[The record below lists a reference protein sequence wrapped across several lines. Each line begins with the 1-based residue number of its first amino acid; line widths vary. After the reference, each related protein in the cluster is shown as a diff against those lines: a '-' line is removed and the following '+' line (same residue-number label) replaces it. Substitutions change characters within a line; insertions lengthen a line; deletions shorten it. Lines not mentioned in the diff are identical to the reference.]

1 MTVNLWCLLF
11 HLPLAWTARLRS
23 QSVTACFRVLA
34 AEFTCK
40 CFKLTSLH
48 FTSLNISYFIVFAA
62 RYLYYFI
69 LILCTYTCLMVIVC
83 CALFQCN
90 FTCSSVLFST
100 EELPCGI
107 LRNHSGIY
115 LISSDTYHS
124 KFTSMRSGWPTQFY
138 CNHGKTSES
147 NRSYRCNVFL
157 ILVVFQQSR
166 LHRGNMQTS
175 ESDHQRSCR

>member
-1 MTVNLWCLLF
+1 MVSVVSSATGLDCQTAQPIRNSLLPGISSRIYLQMF
-11 HLPLAWTARLRS
+11 QAH
-23 QSVTACFRVLA
+23 F
-34 AEFTCK
+34 
-40 CFKLTSLH
+40 TSLH